1 LVPAQYRVTNDLLL
15 QEVGDEAVLLNL
27 KDGVYFSLNEVGTRM
42 VRLLR
47 EHGNLDL
54 VVATLEAEYEAP
66 PEQIRADMVTLLEEM
81 VSHGLAERV
90 EAEG

>member
-1 LVPAQYRVTNDLLL
+1 VPAQYRVASDLLL

-42 VRLLR
+42 VQLLR
-47 EHGNLDL
+47 KHGDLDL
-54 VVATLEAEYEAP
+54 AVATLEAEYEAP
-66 PEQIRADMVTLLEEM
+66 RAQIRADMVTLLEEM
-81 VSHGLAERV
+81 VSHGLVERV

>member
-1 LVPAQYRVTNDLLL
+1 LARYRIADDLLL

-27 KDGVYFSLNEVGTRM
+27 RDGVYFSLDEVGTRM

-47 EHGNLDL
+47 EHGDLDL
-54 VVATLEAEYEAP
+54 AVATLEAEYAAP
-66 PEQIRADMVTLLEEM
+66 RDRILADMLTLLEEM
-81 VSHGLAERV
+81 ASHGLVERV